1 MTRAAQ
7 LSLMA
12 NSAIGDAAGRTQ
24 RRDGSYAKVGRDVG
38 YDCRPDSTGGLE
50 GERMR
55 GRRVELGEV
64 SGGRAH
70 LLSLVSRSG
79 AGEFRGG
86 GED

>member
-55 GRRVELGEV
+55 GRWVEWEEF
-64 SGGRAH
+64 SHQRTH
-70 LLSLVSRSG
+70 LLSSVARSG
-79 AGEFRGG
+79 ACEFRDWDGN
-86 GED
+86 